1 MEFKPGDEIGHY
13 VIRERI
19 GSGGMGIVYRA
30 QQPAIR
36 RDVVLKVLTTGLAG
50 DKSMLDR
57 FNREVDMIAQLE
69 HPYILPVYDFGQVA
83 GEPYIVMRFL
93 PGGTLFELLQEGS
106 VSRASLLKI
115 LDHVA
120 QALDYAHDHGVV
132 HRDLKPANI
141 LLDGLGNAYLGD
153 FGLAKTVEG
162 SHDLTATGSILG
174 TPSYM
179 SPEQVR
185 GVKLDRRSD
194 VYSFAVVAYE
204 CLCGER
210 PFEAPTPAAVLDK
223 HLLERPRPIHSIDSS
238 IGAGVDAVLQRALA
252 KDPAQRPG
260 RATALMEQLRDALGE
275 PATAIEG
282 EATVSGL
289 PGAEAVSVESRT
301 SSGFRF
307 QIWWLLILIPILF
320 VAVLALGGAG
330 VFLGARAGLFE
341 ARPQSYPVGDS
352 PRALLYDGQA
362 LWVAH
367 ALDETV
373 ARVAVAECE
382 SRSSTCGQAEQ
393 TFPVDDLPVALAFD
407 GNRIW
412 VAGALSSSLLAL
424 DRSSGEVV
432 QRISL
437 PNVPSGMR
445 LVNGELWTVNGFAD
459 SITRASTGGDIL
471 GDYPVDDGPLSMA
484 YDGQDLWVAHQESQ
498 TLIRVGPSDG
508 AILDRYILPGEPAAL
523 IFDGTQLW
531 SALSARSEVVAI
543 DIRTGEV
550 TSRLE
555 VGERPVALLFDGVSL
570 WSANQQ
576 GNSVSEI
583 DPQDGSELRRVEVP
597 SGPWAL
603 EWVTC
608 GSGCGDLWVANEAAD
623 SITRLRV
630 TRR

>member
-1 MEFKPGDEIGHY
+1 MEFKSGDEIGHY

-50 DKSMLDR
+50 DQSMLDR

-69 HPYILPVYDFGQVA
+69 HPYILPVYDFGQVG

-93 PGGTLFELLQEGS
+93 PGGTLFELLQS
-106 VSRASLLKI
+106 DDVPRTSLLKI

-194 VYSFAVVAYE
+194 IYSFAVVAYE

-210 PFEAPTPAAVLDK
+210 PFEAQTPAAVLDK
-223 HLLERPRPIHSIDSS
+223 HLLEQPKPIHSIDPSL
-238 IGAGVDAVLQRALA
+238 GPAVDAILQRALA

-260 RATALMEQLRDALGE
+260 RATALMEQLRTALGE
-275 PATAIEG
+275 TAAALEG
-282 EATVSGL
+282 QATVSGV
-289 PGAEAVSVESRT
+289 PGAPAAPAGRKASA
-301 SSGFRF
+301 GFRF
-307 QIWWLLILIPILF
+307 RLWWLLVLVPALF

-330 VFLGARAGLFE
+330 VFLGARAGLFD

-352 PRALLYDGQA
+352 PRALVFDGQS

-373 ARVAVAECE
+373 ARIAVDDCE
-382 SRSSTCGQAEQ
+382 SRTSTCGQAEQ
-393 TFPVDDLPVALAFD
+393 TYPVDDLPVALAFD
-407 GNRIW
+407 GTRIW
-412 VAGALSSSLLAL
+412 VAGALSGSLFAL

-432 QRISL
+432 QRIDL
-437 PNVPSGMR
+437 PNVPSAMR
-445 LVNGELWTVNGFAD
+445 LVNDQLWTVNGFAD
-459 SITRASTGGDIL
+459 SITVASTGGDIL
-471 GDYPVDDGPLSMA
+471 GDYPVDAGPLSLA
-484 YDGQDLWVAHQESQ
+484 FDGQDVWVAHQQSQ
-498 TLIRVGPSDG
+498 TLIRVDPSNG
-508 AILDRYILPGEPAAL
+508 GILDRYILPGEPSAL
-523 IFDGTQLW
+523 IFDGAQLW
-531 SALSARSEVVAI
+531 SALSARNEVVALSI
-543 DIRTGEV
+543 STGEV

-583 DPQDGSELRRVEVP
+583 DPEEGIELRRIDVP
-597 SGPWAL
+597 AGPWTL
-603 EWVTC
+603 EWVIC
-608 GSGCGDLWVANEAAD
+608 GSGCGDLWIANEAAD

-630 TRR
+630 TR